1 MDKQFFKIFTHDKNL
16 ITAFLCFFAIISLNS
31 VLFKGFI
38 IGFFIE
44 VLMFS
49 LAALL
54 LTYCVFVAEKKH
66 EVPTMFLCFI
76 TAMGISPIQ
85 NALKVS
91 YDIDKA
97 FLILTII
104 VILFVVNIYS
114 KTLFVFPLV
123 ATTVFLYFY
132 PIFFILLLPLFVISI
147 LAFVGKEGFVFR
159 LLSVF
164 FCFLFS
170 LMFFIFFEK
179 SAIHK
184 ALKMPDKYIL
194 SVLLSVLPYLVL
206 VVVMWVMLFKKTED
220 KSVKLVSIG
229 AIVFPLFVLFQSL
242 FFGKLVSPVNWI
254 VLTGIGLMLTLFSI
268 DNQDAVQVVEK
279 TNGWIKQNLLPVSLA
294 FLFAY
299 AIRSYYLFMIY

>member
-1 MDKQFFKIFTHDKNL
+1 M
-16 ITAFLCFFAIISLNS
+16 
-31 VLFKGFI
+31 
-38 IGFFIE
+38 
-44 VLMFS
+44 
-49 LAALL
+49 
-54 LTYCVFVAEKKH
+54 
-66 EVPTMFLCFI
+66 
-76 TAMGISPIQ
+76 
-85 NALKVS
+85 
-91 YDIDKA
+91 
-97 FLILTII
+97 ILTII